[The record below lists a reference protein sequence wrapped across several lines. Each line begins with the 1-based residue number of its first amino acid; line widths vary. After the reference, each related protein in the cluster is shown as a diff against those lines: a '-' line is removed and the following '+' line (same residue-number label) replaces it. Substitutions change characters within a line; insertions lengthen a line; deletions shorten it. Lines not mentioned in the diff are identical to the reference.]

1 MKLQLS
7 NPLLM
12 VNFLLIITLGLKFQA
27 RVDGRDKNK
36 NPHLRYMQLYAYVI
50 SSQKRF
56 SNMQIVHSLEVMVN
70 TCRKKQYNDFY
81 RTE

>member
-12 VNFLLIITLGLKFQA
+12 VNFLLIITLGLEFQA
-27 RVDGRDKNK
+27 RVDGRDKDK
-36 NPHLRYMQLYAYVI
+36 NPQLRYMQLYAYVI

-70 TCRKKQYNDFY
+70 TCGKKQYNDFY
-81 RTE
+81 QTE